1 MPDDFSHLDLH
12 PALPVERPATLY
24 VNDEE
29 MVTLQTTPVA
39 LDDWAVGFLYG
50 EGLVRSLAE
59 IRRITVDEDRGMIWV
74 DAPTVQAGDGEG
86 RRQRYLTAGCG
97 KGVTFS
103 SLKDA
108 MLLKPVAHDLTVSLT
123 DLLTWV
129 REMQQNTPLYLE
141 TGGVH
146 AAGLKQTATGAL
158 IVRED
163 IGRHNA
169 LDKAIGA
176 ALRAG
181 WTLAECVAVTSGRIS
196 YEAASKLAR
205 VSIGIGAS
213 LTAATDQ
220 ATRLARHLGMDLVG
234 YARSPKHLCLYTE
247 GKRIIRL

>member
-1 MPDDFSHLDLH
+1 MAITPRPQPPS
-12 PALPVERPATLY
+12 PVERPVTLY
-24 VNDEE
+24 VGDQEL
-29 MVTLQTTPVA
+29 VTLQATPA
-39 LDDWAVGFLYG
+39 NLEDWAAGFLFG
-50 EGLVRSLAE
+50 EGLIQRLADVRA
-59 IRRITVDEDRGMIWV
+59 ITVEEDRGLIWV
-74 DAPTVQAGDGEG
+74 DLPGFAPESGA

-108 MLLKPVAHDLTVSLT
+108 MGLKRIQSDLDVRLT
-123 DLLTWV
+123 DLIAWGK
-129 REMQQNTPLYLE
+129 EMQANCPLYAQ

-146 AAGLKQTATGAL
+146 AAALRRIDTGEL

-181 WTLAECVAVTSGRIS
+181 WPFGLTVALTSGRIS

-205 VSIGIGAS
+205 VGIAVGAS

-220 ATRLARHLGMDLVG
+220 AVRLARHLGMDLVG
-234 YARSPKHLCLYTE
+234 YARSEKHLCVYTTGE
-247 GKRIIRL
+247 LLSE